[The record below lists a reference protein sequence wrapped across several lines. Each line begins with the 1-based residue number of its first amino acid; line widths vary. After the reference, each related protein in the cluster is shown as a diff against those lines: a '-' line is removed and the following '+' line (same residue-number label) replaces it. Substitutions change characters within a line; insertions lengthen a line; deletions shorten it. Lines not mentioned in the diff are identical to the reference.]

1 MTAALAQT
9 PLTQTPLAQSPAAQS
24 PAARS
29 PSAQSPPA
37 WNHRAERGNALLS
50 RVMIWLALH
59 LGWGAGRLLLYPI
72 TAYFF
77 LAAPAAR
84 RASARFL
91 GRILG
96 RPAGAARVFR
106 HLHSFA
112 AMLLDRA
119 FFLAGRTGDFSLSVA
134 GLEHLD
140 AAIAQGRGVV
150 LLGGHLGS
158 FEALRAFGRTA
169 PVPVRMLMYR
179 ANRGGFSQ
187 AMEKLDPTLADS
199 VIEIGAPEAMLAV
212 REAILRGEIVGIL
225 ADRAPEPPVRP
236 EGRGSDGGAFRRV
249 RVPFLGAEA
258 DFPAG
263 PFLLAAGLGAPVLLF
278 FGLCTGPRRYE
289 LRFEPFAARL
299 DLPRADR
306 AAALRRAVLCYAD
319 RLAERARAYPFQWFN
334 FHDLWGPTWEAPADA
349 RPSATA
355 AAARPV
361 RVAEA
366 GPGD

>member
-1 MTAALAQT
+1 MTAALA
-9 PLTQTPLAQSPAAQS
+9 P
-24 PAARS
+24 S
-29 PSAQSPPA
+29 PSA
-37 WNHRAERGNALLS
+37 WNYRAERGNALLS
-50 RVMIWLALH
+50 RLMIWLALR
-59 LGWGAGRLLLYPI
+59 LGWRVGRLLLYPI

-91 GRILG
+91 GRVLG
-96 RPAGAARVFR
+96 RPASAARVFR

-119 FFLAGRTGDFSLSVA
+119 FLLAGRTEDFSLSVA

-179 ANRGGFSQ
+179 ANRGGFSR
-187 AMEKLDPTLADS
+187 AMEKLDPTLAAS
-199 VIEIGAPEAMLAV
+199 VIEIGTPEAMLQV

-225 ADRAPEPPVRP
+225 ADRAPEPPMRAGT
-236 EGRGSDGGAFRRV
+236 EARGSGGAFRRV

-278 FGLCTGPRRYE
+278 FGLCTRPRRYE
-289 LRFEPFAARL
+289 LRFDPFAARL

-334 FHDLWGPTWEAPADA
+334 FHDLWGPTWEAPANA

-361 RVAEA
+361 RVVEA